1 MSLTIGFAV
10 ITSLLLWVI
19 IGSKGHWA
27 TKAFVI
33 AVALYFCLS
42 VGVSIRGFKGW
53 PTDEPLPDEFY
64 VHWMV
69 IQEPDRKTGFG
80 GAIFAWVHPLKER
93 KKTSGWTDYLVL
105 LRGDSSEPRAYKL
118 LYTRKLHEK
127 AQEALGMIRGGQQ
140 VVGLN
145 GSGSGEGE
153 AGSGEDPSGQGGGEG
168 SQDGEGAGSLTEGG
182 DISFQRLPPP
192 VLPEKGSQ

>member
-10 ITSLLLWVI
+10 IASLLLWVI

-53 PTDEPLPDEFY
+53 PTDEPLPDEFH
-64 VHWMV
+64 VHWVV

-93 KKTSGWTDYLVL
+93 KKPSGWTDYLVL
-105 LRGDSSEPRAYKL
+105 LRGNSSEPRAYKL
-118 LYTRKLHEK
+118 PYTRKLHEK
-127 AQEALGMIRGGQQ
+127 AQEALGMIMGGQQ
-140 VVGLN
+140 VVGLK
-145 GSGSGEGE
+145 GSGKGEV
-153 AGSGEDPSGQGGGEG
+153 GSGEDPSGREGGEG
-168 SQDGEGAGSLTEGG
+168 QQGGEGGGSLTEGG
-182 DISFQRLPPP
+182 DISFHRLPPP
-192 VLPEKGSQ
+192 VLPEKGAP